1 MIETVGEEAASVVAE
16 EEALCHGSSAGSSVR
31 NWEAADLPADLI
43 GEAHLAAAAEAIGAD
58 SAAAEMLAAAEQ
70 EAVGKFGRGEL

>member
-1 MIETVGEEAASVVAE
+1 MVAE

-31 NWEAADLPADLI
+31 NWEAADLPADLT
-43 GEAHLAAAAEAIGAD
+43 GEAHLAAAEAIGAD

>member
-1 MIETVGEEAASVVAE
+1 
-16 EEALCHGSSAGSSVR
+16 
-31 NWEAADLPADLI
+31 
-43 GEAHLAAAAEAIGAD
+43 LAAAAEAIGAD